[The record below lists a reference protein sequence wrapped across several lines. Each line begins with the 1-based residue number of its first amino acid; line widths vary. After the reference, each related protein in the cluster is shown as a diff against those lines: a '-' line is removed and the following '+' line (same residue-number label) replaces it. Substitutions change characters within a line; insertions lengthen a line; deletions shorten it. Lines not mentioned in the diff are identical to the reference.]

1 MPVPVR
7 HRQTA
12 LKFAA
17 VGKHHQLR
25 HNALDD
31 ADLRASRET
40 MDESVTLTIF
50 EERLNYDSIE
60 KWFLMSMQSQIP
72 LECGVI
78 LYERK
83 AQLPSADLP

>member
-1 MPVPVR
+1 
-7 HRQTA
+7 
-12 LKFAA
+12 
-17 VGKHHQLR
+17 
-25 HNALDD
+25 
-31 ADLRASRET
+31 

-60 KWFLMSMQSQIP
+60 KWFLMSMQAQIP

>member
-1 MPVPVR
+1 
-7 HRQTA
+7 
-12 LKFAA
+12 
-17 VGKHHQLR
+17 
-25 HNALDD
+25 
-31 ADLRASRET
+31 

-72 LECGVI
+72 QECGVI